1 MMVALT
7 KENFL
12 RRELQPSNVA
22 ENLTLIL
29 ITEMSENIRLPFDT
43 ASKVENVEQPRF

>member
-7 KENFL
+7 KENFP
-12 RRELQPSNVA
+12 RRELQQSNVA

-43 ASKVENVEQPRF
+43 TSKVENVEQRRF